1 MLGRYDQEGRRP
13 PGKPGSARREPLEL
27 PLRGDPG
34 QGALLGCL
42 VNRHDEISARL
53 QIIEESRHPPA
64 GGAFRVMRHGQSSVL
79 HSLHITPFN
88 GP

>member
-1 MLGRYDQEGRRP
+1 MLGWYDQEGRRAP
-13 PGKPGSARREPLEL
+13 RKPGGAWSQPLEL

-53 QIIEESRHPPA
+53 QII
-64 GGAFRVMRHGQSSVL
+64 
-79 HSLHITPFN
+79 
-88 GP
+88 